1 MDAINQG
8 IESKK
13 LLVMLWIKASGQN
26 SVAGQCPSRSM
37 QFAYGHTQTIA
48 SFSPCYGNI
57 ERSCA
62 SPVQVLRAKRGHL
75 KRGQWEAPRE
85 WGKMEGGPLET
96 SLCETLHC
104 SACWDRKVWGQCGP
118 LMGHHLSL
126 EFTASLLA
134 NCTSM
139 PMAPWI
145 CHMHAWKGHNVEF
158 YGHHEY
164 HCEPWELIC
173 LLS

>member
-1 MDAINQG
+1 MWMWSIKELKVRNYWSCF
-8 IESKK
+8 ESKLVVRTV
-13 LLVMLWIKASGQN
+13 LLV
-26 SVAGQCPSRSM
+26 SVHPDRCNLPMDTPKPQLPSVHVMVTLR
-37 QFAYGHTQTIA
+37 G
-48 SFSPCYGNI
+48 
-57 ERSCA
+57 
-62 SPVQVLRAKRGHL
+62 PVQVLRAKRGHL